1 MKKILI
7 IFLLL
12 PLINLAQTS
21 FLSKYND
28 YTFTDGTNTLKI
40 QNIIRKDQK
49 SIPIAVFNYENT
61 LYKEN
66 SVSTLECS
74 MCGYATIKEN
84 SLNQLVL
91 LKEYRDDFGG
101 VSGEENT
108 FRFIKNKLVQQRV
121 YFYDYRTSPFIFTWI
136 PSDSDSLEIIKL
148 KKINSYYMEQYILQ
162 QDSVMEKYEKEID
175 LY

>member
-1 MKKILI
+1 
-7 IFLLL
+7 
-12 PLINLAQTS
+12 
-21 FLSKYND
+21 
-28 YTFTDGTNTLKI
+28 
-40 QNIIRKDQK
+40 
-49 SIPIAVFNYENT
+49 
-61 LYKEN
+61 
-66 SVSTLECS
+66 